1 MAPLPRDRLTSFL
14 ITAFALTLAGASAQQ
29 VGAATISF
37 DAERPGSAI
46 EINARAVLKA
56 DAATAW
62 WVLTDY
68 ARYADFIPAL
78 RASRVLA
85 RRGATVTVEESGDAT
100 LGLLRVPLD
109 VTFEI
114 TELAPNSLRS
124 RAVAGS
130 LRSLE
135 SSYELT
141 PVATGVRLDYRG
153 RVEPGF
159 ELLAPLE
166 QLATERNLARQFQAL
181 ADEIERRST
190 EAMEPTAAATH

>member
-1 MAPLPRDRLTSFL
+1 MRPGRPTSFL
-14 ITAFALTLAGASAQQ
+14 IALFALTLSAASAQQ
-29 VGAATISF
+29 AVAATINF
-37 DAERPGSAI
+37 DAERLGGAI
-46 EINARAVLKA
+46 EIKASAVLKA

-62 WVLTDY
+62 RVLTDY
-68 ARYADFIPAL
+68 GRYADFIPDL
-78 RASRVLA
+78 QASRVLA
-85 RRGATVTVEESGDAT
+85 RRGAIVTVEESGDAT
-100 LGLLRVPLD
+100 LGLLRMSLD

-141 PVATGVRLDYRG
+141 LVPTGVRLDYRG

-159 ELLAPLE
+159 ELLGPIE
-166 QLATERNLARQFQAL
+166 QLATERNIARQFRAL

-190 EAMEPTAAATH
+190 EAMEPTTADAR

>member
-1 MAPLPRDRLTSFL
+1 MPGVRPTSFL
-14 ITAFALTLAGASAQQ
+14 IAPLALTLAAASAQQ
-29 VGAATISF
+29 AGAATINF
-37 DAERPGSAI
+37 DAERLGGAI
-46 EINARAVLKA
+46 EIKASAVLKA
-56 DAATAW
+56 DCPTAW
-62 WVLTDY
+62 RVLTDY
-68 ARYADFIPAL
+68 GRYADFIPDL

-85 RRGATVTVEESGDAT
+85 RRGAIVTVEESGDAT
-100 LGLLRVPLD
+100 LGLLRMSLD

-141 PVATGVRLDYRG
+141 SVPTGVRLDYRG

-159 ELLAPLE
+159 ELFGPIE
-166 QLATERNLARQFQAL
+166 QLATERNIARQFRAL

-190 EAMEPTAAATH
+190 EAMEPSTADAR

>member
-1 MAPLPRDRLTSFL
+1 MPGSRPASFL
-14 ITAFALTLAGASAQQ
+14 IALFALTLAAALAQQ
-29 VGAATISF
+29 AVAATINF
-37 DAERPGSAI
+37 DAERLGGAI
-46 EINARAVLKA
+46 EIKASAVLKA

-62 WVLTDY
+62 CVLTDY
-68 ARYADFIPAL
+68 GRYADFIPDL

-100 LGLLRVPLD
+100 LGLLRMSLD

-130 LRSLE
+130 LRSLA

-159 ELLAPLE
+159 ELLGPIE
-166 QLATERNLARQFQAL
+166 QLAAERNIARQFRAL

-190 EAMEPTAAATH
+190 EAMEPTTADTR

>member
-1 MAPLPRDRLTSFL
+1 MPTGRPTSFL
-14 ITAFALTLAGASAQQ
+14 IAPFALTLAAASAQQ
-29 VGAATISF
+29 VGAATIDF
-37 DAERPGSAI
+37 NAERLSGAI
-46 EINARAVLKA
+46 EIKASAMLKA
-56 DAATAW
+56 DAPTAW
-62 WVLTDY
+62 RVLTDY
-68 ARYADFIPAL
+68 GRYADFIPDL

-85 RRGATVTVEESGDAT
+85 RRGPTVTVEQFGDAT
-100 LGLLRVPLD
+100 LGLLRMSLD

-153 RVEPGF
+153 RIEPGF
-159 ELLAPLE
+159 ELPGPIE
-166 QLATERNLARQFQAL
+166 QLATERNIARQFQAL
-181 ADEIERRST
+181 ADEIERHKT
-190 EAMEPTAAATH
+190 EAIEPTTADAR

>member
-1 MAPLPRDRLTSFL
+1 MPGSRPTSFL
-14 ITAFALTLAGASAQQ
+14 IALFALTLAAALAQQ
-29 VGAATISF
+29 AVAATINF
-37 DAERPGSAI
+37 DAERLGGAI
-46 EINARAVLKA
+46 EIKASAVLKA

-62 WVLTDY
+62 CVLTDY
-68 ARYADFIPAL
+68 GRYADFIPDL

-100 LGLLRVPLD
+100 LGLLRMSLD

-130 LRSLE
+130 LRSLA

-159 ELLAPLE
+159 ELLGPIE
-166 QLATERNLARQFQAL
+166 QLATERNIARQFRAL

-190 EAMEPTAAATH
+190 EAMEPTTADAR

>member
-1 MAPLPRDRLTSFL
+1 MPGDRLKSLL
-14 ITAFALTLAGASAQQ
+14 IAAFALTLAVASAQQ
-29 VGAATISF
+29 AGAATISF
-37 DAERPGSAI
+37 DAERLGGAI
-46 EINARAVLKA
+46 EIKASAVLKA

-62 WVLTDY
+62 RVLTDY
-68 ARYADFIPAL
+68 GRYANFIPDL

-100 LGLLRVPLD
+100 LGLLRKPLD

-114 TELAPNSLRS
+114 TEFAPTSLRS

-135 SSYELT
+135 SSYELM
-141 PVATGVRLDYRG
+141 PVANGVRLDYRG

-159 ELLAPLE
+159 DLLGPIE
-166 QLATERNLARQFQAL
+166 QLVTERNIARKFRAL

-190 EAMEPTAAATH
+190 EAMEPAAAAAR